1 LHVLAW
7 APVLPFTRVSVRSGE
22 MHDACCWVIEQR
34 RGLFTADE
42 ALRSVNKLGVAARRT
57 TTLCR
62 SASATATMTT
72 TRTTRRRRSSA
83 ATGSKAG
90 EATQHVHVEPL
101 CIWLAFLDERHTVWF
116 QSSAT
121 HVATLRRM
129 ANRAFADPALLTT
142 SPSSLAAPAC
152 CCACADARASST
164 RARLR

>member
-62 SASATATMTT
+62 SASATATTT
-72 TRTTRRRRSSA
+72 TMTRTTIRRKPSAMASA
-83 ATGSKAG
+83 ASG
-90 EATQHVHVEPL
+90 
-101 CIWLAFLDERHTVWF
+101 
-116 QSSAT
+116 
-121 HVATLRRM
+121 
-129 ANRAFADPALLTT
+129 
-142 SPSSLAAPAC
+142 
-152 CCACADARASST
+152 
-164 RARLR
+164 